1 MLNNNSK
8 IKYIYHI
15 SDIHIR
21 RYEKHNE
28 YEYIF
33 EKLYE
38 YFKKVKNENSIIV
51 LTGDLL
57 HNKDNL
63 TPDCVMKT
71 WNFLNELQMI
81 MPLFLITGN
90 HDFVETNNHVKDSI
104 EAILNDK
111 NIDNKNIYYLKN

>member
-1 MLNNNSK
+1 MIIIENLLNNSK

-38 YFKKVKNENSIIV
+38 YF
-51 LTGDLL
+51 
-57 HNKDNL
+57 
-63 TPDCVMKT
+63 
-71 WNFLNELQMI
+71 
-81 MPLFLITGN
+81 
-90 HDFVETNNHVKDSI
+90 
-104 EAILNDK
+104 
-111 NIDNKNIYYLKN
+111 